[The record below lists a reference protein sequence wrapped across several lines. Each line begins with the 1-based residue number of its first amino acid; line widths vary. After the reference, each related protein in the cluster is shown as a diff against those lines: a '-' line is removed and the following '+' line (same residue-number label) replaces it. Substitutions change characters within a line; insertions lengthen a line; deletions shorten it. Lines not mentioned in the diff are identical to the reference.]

1 MADFQ
6 TQDSLS
12 VKELAAQVWARISP
26 QQRTQK
32 NKVAITPESIVQR
45 LKAGNKRYMTANTPG
60 GNISSRIRL
69 KTSEQGQHPYAVVI
83 TCSDSRVIP
92 EAIFSTGIGE
102 LFVIRVA
109 GNVMGDMT
117 LGSVIYAVEHL
128 KSKLVIVL
136 GHTQCGAV
144 ASTIEGG
151 ATGYVKSLTD
161 EVELAIGNERNA
173 YIASCLNVKRSMTK
187 AHEALQEENLD
198 VKVAGALYD
207 IADGHVEWLDMV

>member
-1 MADFQ
+1 MADFN
-6 TQDSLS
+6 TQDSGLS
-12 VKELAAQVWARISP
+12 VKDLAAQVWARIAP
-26 QQRTQK
+26 KRTSG

-45 LKAGNKRYMTANTPG
+45 LKVGNKRYITSNTG
-60 GNISSRIRL
+60 SGNISPKIRL
-69 KTSEQGQHPYAVVI
+69 KTAEQGQHPYAVVI

-92 EAIFSTGIGE
+92 EAIFSCGIGE
-102 LFVIRVA
+102 LFVIRAA
-109 GNVMGDMT
+109 GNVMTDT
-117 LGSVIYAVEHL
+117 QLGSVIYAVEHL
-128 KSKLVIVL
+128 KSKMVIVL

-161 EVELAIGNERNA
+161 EVGRAIGDEKNA
-173 YIASCLNVKRSMTK
+173 YIASCLNVKYGMNKT
-187 AHEALQEENLD
+187 HEALQEENID